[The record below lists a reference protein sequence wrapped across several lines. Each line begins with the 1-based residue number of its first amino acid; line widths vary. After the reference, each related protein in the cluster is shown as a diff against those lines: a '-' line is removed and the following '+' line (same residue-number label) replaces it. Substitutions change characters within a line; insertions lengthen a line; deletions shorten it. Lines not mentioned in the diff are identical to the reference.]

1 MRLSD
6 YIVNNIYKDVDIDFS
21 HIEYIEILSDDIYIK
36 KKSNYKKFLKI
47 GDVIS
52 IQYLNIDEI
61 EVKLNNKDILTC
73 TSLYQNIGYYIHWI
87 HIYWRSGISL
97 NLKWYKYRN
106 DLIRENKI
114 KTLLNCN

>member
-1 MRLSD
+1 MYLSD
-6 YIVNNIYKDVDIDFS
+6 YIVNNIYKDKDIDFS
-21 HIEYIEILSDDIYIK
+21 HIEYIEITRDDIYIK

-73 TSLYQNIGYYIHWI
+73 TSLYQNIGYYINWI
-87 HIYWRSGISL
+87 HIYWHNGISL
-97 NLKWYKYRN
+97 NLKWFKYRN
-106 DLIRENKI
+106 DLIREDKI